1 MITNI
6 FEFAASQV
14 KEYQVGEIS
23 IDIGKDNQ
31 ILLTY
36 IGSDQLGWCTQL
48 SVNGLEMFARVDKQ
62 TLSELVY
69 LFREGRSLADNN
81 NKRSLSRL
89 LNDQLFP
96 YLATVFDFTIYGE

>member
-6 FEFAASQV
+6 FEFAASQA
-14 KEYQVGEIS
+14 KDYQVGEIS

-36 IGSDQLGWCTQL
+36 IGSDQLGWCAQL

-69 LFREGRSLADNN
+69 LFREGRQLADDN